1 MTTSALCRGN
11 AMFLETNPP
20 GGGPGIYATTR
31 TSNMSAFAAPGL
43 NLTSLKTNPPRGGPG
58 TTCST
63 SRISNLKQ
71 SPLHS
76 LSFRTRFLRNDVMS
90 DSDDTDVLL
99 LIPPDFFNVA
109 ASVTPVPPGLQ
120 AGIPRTLD
128 ISFAPSCSGSQ
139 SYKSSLVTMSGH
151 HQRNG
156 YFREGGN
163 GYGYQHADGANM
175 YYSTPLKGHLG
186 GEPPKDQFLLNEI
199 DKFLQVGGEKGDG
212 QQVPV
217 KSAETS
223 LIDMNSVSLNDFPSL
238 TASDFNGFAKPN
250 VPQKPPRRELMASRT
265 SIGSRPPMLSLNEIW
280 NSNAI
285 NQESSKVQEERL
297 RRQHCERNIQ
307 ALQSKLLEYE
317 QKLAVAIDVDKE
329 KEGMIVRQEEEIL
342 RLTQQCRDLELRHA
356 DGQEKLLQENLEAK
370 NKTLFLEKELADTI
384 SVVRRLQDKND
395 ALETKL
401 EGLTTA
407 SRDVTDVHKNQLKDL
422 EIRLGNSRESER
434 GLKEQL
440 GKVRKS
446 YEQLRDEFEVER
458 KKVEEGN
465 KLRADFASLKVKTD
479 NLSRKFA
486 EISGQNE
493 SFKKQIEDLK
503 AQIATHMEE
512 KKNLLKELDVQRLSL
527 KKYYQ
532 AQLEDV
538 VGDKLKEFQHQLLT
552 VEDQLKSDAKK
563 KERLLAEPL
572 YRLQLTNSSK
582 TIHEL
587 EDKLSTYQNRRAD
600 IAEQLHTIMETQ
612 WQKALQVLTCPSP
625 QSATN
630 DHPNFNRLSVDHIDK
645 DQLDGVRTLKSVAE
659 NETFQ
664 TPVSSRRQ
672 NQPPRDLLHNY
683 IELLLEESPCDL
695 RDLEG
700 VLAGGG
706 SSSSRIMGRRC
717 RRSKRVGMGR
727 QRRKVVRI

>member
-1 MTTSALCRGN
+1 M
-11 AMFLETNPP
+11 
-20 GGGPGIYATTR
+20 
-31 TSNMSAFAAPGL
+31 
-43 NLTSLKTNPPRGGPG
+43 
-58 TTCST
+58 
-63 SRISNLKQ
+63 
-71 SPLHS
+71 HS
-76 LSFRTRFLRNDVMS
+76 LSFLTRFLRNDVMS

-99 LIPPDFFNVA
+99 LIPPDFFNVGA
-109 ASVTPVPPGLQ
+109 ATASVTPVPPGLQ

-163 GYGYQHADGANM
+163 GYGYQLPDGANM

-250 VPQKPPRRELMASRT
+250 VPQKPPRRELMTSRT
-265 SIGSRPPMLSLNEIW
+265 SSSGSRPPMLSLNEIW
-280 NSNAI
+280 NSNAL
-285 NQESSKVQEERL
+285 NQESLKVQEERL

-342 RLTQQCRDLELRHA
+342 RWEFRLVDCCLENKTFIPFRLTQQCRDLELRHA

-486 EISGQNE
+486 EINGQNE

-503 AQIATHMEE
+503 AQIATHMDE

-552 VEDQLKSDAKK
+552 VEEQLKSDAKK
-563 KERLLAEPL
+563 KERLLAERAIKQIELINETNEQEIKLLNEKYSEQEAL

-612 WQKALQVLTCPSP
+612 WQKALQVLTSPSP
-625 QSATN
+625 QSAPN
-630 DHPNFNRLSVDHIDK
+630 DHHPHFNRLSVDHIDK

-672 NQPPRDLLHNY
+672 NQLPRDLLHNY
-683 IELLLEESPCDL
+683 IELLLEKSPCDL

-700 VLAGGG
+700 VLGRKSQQQSNGKKVSPQQQTSGAGKTVATA
-706 SSSSRIMGRRC
+706 SSANLSQLSRTIGKTARPW
-717 RRSKRVGMGR
+717 K
-727 QRRKVVRI
+727 

>member
-1 MTTSALCRGN
+1 
-11 AMFLETNPP
+11 
-20 GGGPGIYATTR
+20 
-31 TSNMSAFAAPGL
+31 
-43 NLTSLKTNPPRGGPG
+43 
-58 TTCST
+58 
-63 SRISNLKQ
+63 
-71 SPLHS
+71 
-76 LSFRTRFLRNDVMS
+76 MS

-99 LIPPDFFNVA
+99 LIPPDFFNVGA
-109 ASVTPVPPGLQ
+109 TASVTPVPPGLQ

-139 SYKSSLVTMSGH
+139 SYKSSLVTMSGG

-163 GYGYQHADGANM
+163 GYGYQLPDGANM
-175 YYSTPLKGHLG
+175 YYSTPLKGHMG

-199 DKFLQVGGEKGDG
+199 DKFLQVGGEKGEG
-212 QQVPV
+212 AQVPV

-407 SRDVTDVHKNQLKDL
+407 SRDVTDVHKTQLKDL

-503 AQIATHMEE
+503 AQIAMHMEE

-552 VEDQLKSDAKK
+552 VEEQLKSDAKK
-563 KERLLAEPL
+563 KERLLAERAIKQIELINETNEQEIKLLNEKYSEQEAL

-625 QSATN
+625 QSAPN

-672 NQPPRDLLHNY
+672 NQLPRDLLHNY
-683 IELLLEESPCDL
+683 IELLLEKSPCDL

-700 VLAGGG
+700 VLAGGRKQEQQQQNNG
-706 SSSSRIMGRRC
+706 KKVSPQTSGNGKAAAQSSANLSQLSRTIGKTARPW
-717 RRSKRVGMGR
+717 K
-727 QRRKVVRI
+727 

>member
-1 MTTSALCRGN
+1 
-11 AMFLETNPP
+11 
-20 GGGPGIYATTR
+20 
-31 TSNMSAFAAPGL
+31 
-43 NLTSLKTNPPRGGPG
+43 
-58 TTCST
+58 
-63 SRISNLKQ
+63 
-71 SPLHS
+71 
-76 LSFRTRFLRNDVMS
+76 MS

-109 ASVTPVPPGLQ
+109 ASVTPVPVGLQ

-139 SYKSSLVTMSGH
+139 SYKSSLVTMSGG

-175 YYSTPLKGHLG
+175 YYSTPLKGHLS

-199 DKFLQVGGEKGDG
+199 DKFLQVEKGDG
-212 QQVPV
+212 AQVPV

-223 LIDMNSVSLNDFPSL
+223 LIDMNSVSLNDFPLL

-407 SRDVTDVHKNQLKDL
+407 SRDVTDVHKTQLKDL

-503 AQIATHMEE
+503 AQIAMHMEE

-552 VEDQLKSDAKK
+552 VEEQLKSDAKK
-563 KERLLAEPL
+563 KERLLAERAIKQIELINETNEQEIKLLNEKYSEQEAL

-664 TPVSSRRQ
+664 TPVGNGRRQ
-672 NQPPRDLLHNY
+672 LPRDLLHNY
-683 IELLLEESPCDL
+683 IELLLEKSPCDL

-700 VLAGGG
+700 VLAGGRKQQQQQNNGKKG
-706 SSSSRIMGRRC
+706 SPQQPSGKTVAATQSSANISQLSRTIGKTARPW
-717 RRSKRVGMGR
+717 K
-727 QRRKVVRI
+727 

>member
-1 MTTSALCRGN
+1 
-11 AMFLETNPP
+11 
-20 GGGPGIYATTR
+20 
-31 TSNMSAFAAPGL
+31 
-43 NLTSLKTNPPRGGPG
+43 
-58 TTCST
+58 
-63 SRISNLKQ
+63 
-71 SPLHS
+71 
-76 LSFRTRFLRNDVMS
+76 MS

-99 LIPPDFFNVA
+99 LIPPDFFNVGA
-109 ASVTPVPPGLQ
+109 TASVTPIPAGLQ

-128 ISFAPSCSGSQ
+128 ISFAASCSGSQ
-139 SYKSSLVTMSGH
+139 SYKSSLVTMSGGH

-163 GYGYQHADGANM
+163 GYGYHLPDGANM

-199 DKFLQVGGEKGDG
+199 DKFLQVGGEKGEG

-458 KKVEEGN
+458 KKAEEGN

-493 SFKKQIEDLK
+493 SYKKQIEDLK

-563 KERLLAEPL
+563 KERLLAERAIKQIELINETNEQEIKLLNEKYSEQEAL

-612 WQKALQVLTCPSP
+612 WQKALQVLTSPSP
-625 QSATN
+625 QSAPN
-630 DHPNFNRLSVDHIDK
+630 DHHFNRLSVDHIDK

-664 TPVSSRRQ
+664 TPVSNGRRQ
-672 NQPPRDLLHNY
+672 LPRDLLHNY
-683 IELLLEESPCDL
+683 IELLLEKSPCDL

-700 VLAGGG
+700 VLAGGRKQQQQQNNG
-706 SSSSRIMGRRC
+706 KKVSPQTSGN
-717 RRSKRVGMGR
+717 G
-727 QRRKVVRI
+727 KVVAATQSSANLSQLSRTIGKTARPWK

>member
-1 MTTSALCRGN
+1 
-11 AMFLETNPP
+11 
-20 GGGPGIYATTR
+20 
-31 TSNMSAFAAPGL
+31 
-43 NLTSLKTNPPRGGPG
+43 
-58 TTCST
+58 
-63 SRISNLKQ
+63 
-71 SPLHS
+71 
-76 LSFRTRFLRNDVMS
+76 MS

-99 LIPPDFFNVA
+99 LIPPDFFNVGA
-109 ASVTPVPPGLQ
+109 TASVTPVPPGLQ

-139 SYKSSLVTMSGH
+139 SYKSSLVTMSGG

-175 YYSTPLKGHLG
+175 YYSTPLKGHLS

-199 DKFLQVGGEKGDG
+199 DKFLQVEKGDG
-212 QQVPV
+212 AQVPV

-223 LIDMNSVSLNDFPSL
+223 LIDMNSVSLNDFPLL

-407 SRDVTDVHKNQLKDL
+407 SRDVTDVHKTQLKDL

-486 EISGQNE
+486 EMSGQNE
-493 SFKKQIEDLK
+493 SYKKQIEDLK
-503 AQIATHMEE
+503 AQITTHMEE
-512 KKNLLKELDVQRLSL
+512 NKNLLKELDVQRLSL

-532 AQLEDV
+532 SQLEDV

-563 KERLLAEPL
+563 KERLLAERAIKQIELINETNEQEIKLLNEKYSEQEAL

-664 TPVSSRRQ
+664 TPVGNGRRQ
-672 NQPPRDLLHNY
+672 LPRDLLHNY
-683 IELLLEESPCDL
+683 IELLLEKSPCDL

-700 VLAGGG
+700 VLAGGRKQQQQQNNGKKG
-706 SSSSRIMGRRC
+706 SPQQPSGKTVAATQSSANISQLSRTIGKTARPW
-717 RRSKRVGMGR
+717 K
-727 QRRKVVRI
+727 